1 MLKEIFPIFD
11 VEVIKIAVSDF
22 DTIDLAYAHL
32 SEYYE
37 QQNNQ
42 NPIEDMDD
50 SDEEK
55 KEEPEEEQKDER
67 ETLETVAL
75 FKEAK

>member
-37 QQNNQ
+37 QQNN
-42 NPIEDMDD
+42 
-50 SDEEK
+50 
-55 KEEPEEEQKDER
+55 
-67 ETLETVAL
+67 
-75 FKEAK
+75 